1 MFTSTTIQLTII
13 TLPVY
18 RNTNL
23 IKFLNSSSSP
33 LMVSVTITIGV
44 AVTGA
49 CMVSVAAPFQTNVLL
64 WQEHVWSVLQLL
76 FKITFWIINPHSSQF
91 NPTSHHTKCPVATAI
106 MYQFSFW
113 RTVVTIILNSLWK
126 YTSITGGVWK
136 KLRGCA
142 TQTFGCLL
150 SLYLLFAVFAT
161 HQYSNFSQIAQYT
174 KIAKVPQNRGTSPY
188 TFNQGEPPP
197 GQSGIKSE
205 VLCPVI
211 LFFYLKRMFP
221 QTTFIHIWWFFILLC
236 L

>member
-126 YTSITGGVWK
+126 YTSITGGVEK
-136 KLRGCA
+136 NYGDVPRR
-142 TQTFGCLL
+142 L
-150 SLYLLFAVFAT
+150 SDAYFLCTYFLLFLPPISIPIFHKLPNIPKLLRYPKTVAHPRIPSTRENPLRV
-161 HQYSNFSQIAQYT
+161 SPGSSQRYCAQ
-174 KIAKVPQNRGTSPY
+174 
-188 TFNQGEPPP
+188 
-197 GQSGIKSE
+197 
-205 VLCPVI
+205 
-211 LFFYLKRMFP
+211 
-221 QTTFIHIWWFFILLC
+221 
-236 L
+236 